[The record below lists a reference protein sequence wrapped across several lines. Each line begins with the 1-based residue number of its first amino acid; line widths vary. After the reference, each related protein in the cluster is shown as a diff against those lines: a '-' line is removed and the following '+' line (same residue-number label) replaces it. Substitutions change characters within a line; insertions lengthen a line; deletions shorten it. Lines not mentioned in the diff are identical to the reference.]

1 MKFPRGKVLLEQVDA
16 TYIGIIFDNC
26 SASLQT
32 FLETVSNT
40 YRRWLEAV
48 RKNDLN
54 GNKVKA
60 FGNFQVNS
68 RTSSAFYATGIEF
81 SSGVHRL

>member
-16 TYIGIIFDNC
+16 TYIGTIFGNC

-40 YRRWLEAV
+40 YRSWHEAAT
-48 RKNDLN
+48 KNQLTPELLLHFMLLASSFHREFI
-54 GNKVKA
+54 GC
-60 FGNFQVNS
+60 S
-68 RTSSAFYATGIEF
+68 R
-81 SSGVHRL
+81 